1 MASQEFQNTLISF
14 LPRMRYWAIS
24 MTRNKAAAEDL
35 IQDVAVKAL
44 LASDSFIPG
53 TNFSAWIHRI
63 MTNQFISG
71 IRARREIS
79 SFYDLPEP
87 SIFGNQQDLI
97 ELREVSLAMS
107 RLPSNQREAIQ
118 WVAIEGSSYEEISE
132 KEGMAIGT
140 LKSRVHRARVSLRE
154 HMDGQ
159 QRLAA

>member
-1 MASQEFQNTLISF
+1 
-14 LPRMRYWAIS
+14 MRSWATS

-35 IQDVAVKAL
+35 LQDVAVKAL
-44 LASDSFIPG
+44 RASNSFIPG

-97 ELREVSLAMS
+97 ELREVGVGMS

-118 WVAIEGSSYEEISE
+118 WIAIEESSYEEIAQ

-140 LKSRVHRARVSLRE
+140 LKSRVHRARASLRE
-154 HMDGQ
+154 HMDGRRQ
-159 QRLAA
+159 LAA